1 MAANK
6 PNTIKKPGLRVTAK
20 VDGFRRGG
28 REWVGETEV
37 LMSDF
42 TKDQLKQIRD
52 EGKSGGKLVVQD
64 INVDV
69 VVDEPDAK

>member
-6 PNTIKKPGLRVTAK
+6 QNTIKKPGLRVTAK

-28 REWVGETEV
+28 REWHGEEEV

-42 TKDQLKQIRD
+42 SKEQLKQIRD

-64 INVDV
+64 INIDV